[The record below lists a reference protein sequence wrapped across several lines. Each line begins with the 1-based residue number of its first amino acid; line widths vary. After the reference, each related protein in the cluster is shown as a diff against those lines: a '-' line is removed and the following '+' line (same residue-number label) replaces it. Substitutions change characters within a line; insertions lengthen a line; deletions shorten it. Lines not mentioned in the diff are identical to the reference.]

1 MKDNIHYIIACDY
14 DDRHYTQFLHIGKN
28 NRPYFM
34 IGVYIDE
41 FKCYKSLRCAIKK
54 AKEIKPLFPKYRNIA
69 VLKVIDGQ
77 ITSDSIVE
85 LF

>member
-1 MKDNIHYIIACDY
+1 
-14 DDRHYTQFLHIGKN
+14 
-28 NRPYFM
+28 M
-34 IGVYIDE
+34 IGVYTDE

>member
-1 MKDNIHYIIACDY
+1 
-14 DDRHYTQFLHIGKN
+14 
-28 NRPYFM
+28 M
-34 IGVYIDE
+34 IGAYTDE

>member
-34 IGVYIDE
+34 IGIYTDE
-41 FKCYKSLRCAIKK
+41 FKCYKSLSCAIKK
-54 AKEIKPLFPKYRNIA
+54 AKKIRPLFPKYRNITI
-69 VLKVIDGQ
+69 LKVIDGR

-85 LF
+85 QF